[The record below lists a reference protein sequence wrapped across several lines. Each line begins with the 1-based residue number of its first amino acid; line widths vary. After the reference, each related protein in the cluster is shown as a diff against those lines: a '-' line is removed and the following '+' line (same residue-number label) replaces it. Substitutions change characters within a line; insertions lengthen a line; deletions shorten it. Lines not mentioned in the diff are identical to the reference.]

1 MQNAEQ
7 HRLPAAAEL
16 AGRVVRL
23 ERAGLGRAEI
33 AAELGVGLDALARME
48 RKSARLAGALA
59 RAAEAERAWWEA
71 QPREALAAGAPLN
84 MSAWFAAMQWRF
96 GAAGAAAASG
106 LGGAGEAAAADEPA
120 RPRAIYILPDNGKE
134 RRAPDGTPMTPALR
148 KARTLAPIQGEID
161 RLEARLA
168 HFRELLSE
176 YATDDYE
183 DHDDDDGD
191 GDDGWD
197 GDAPDEW
204 DEQGGWGDED
214 DDRDEDDEDDGDDG
228 DDDDHGDELGDEDGE
243 ARGGAAGGEP
253 GVDDVGGDGG
263 VAGSDGD
270 GPQPIPRGP
279 TAPAED
285 AGPPAWAAQPHFG
298 AGGPGDPAGVRDA
311 PGGELLGTGVRLAR

>member
-1 MQNAEQ
+1 MQTGEQ
-7 HRLPAAAEL
+7 RHRLPAAAEL
-16 AGRVVRL
+16 GERVVRL
-23 ERAGLGRAEI
+23 GRGGLGRAEI

-96 GAAGAAAASG
+96 GAASGRAASG
-106 LGGAGEAAAADEPA
+106 PPGAGEAAADEPA

-134 RRAPDGTPMTPALR
+134 RRAPDGTPMTRALR

-176 YATDDYE
+176 YAADDYE
-183 DHDDDDGD
+183 DYHDDDDDDDGD
-191 GDDGWD
+191 GDDG
-197 GDAPDEW
+197 
-204 DEQGGWGDED
+204 
-214 DDRDEDDEDDGDDG
+214 DG
-228 DDDDHGDELGDEDGE
+228 DDDDQGDEVGDEDGE
-243 ARGGAAGGEP
+243 AR
-253 GVDDVGGDGG
+253 GG

-279 TAPAED
+279 AVPAEG
-285 AGPPAWAAQPHFG
+285 AGPPAWAAQPHG
-298 AGGPGDPAGVRDA
+298 SACGPGDPAGVRDA
-311 PGGELLGTGVRLAR
+311 PGGELLGGGARLAR